1 MQLLRPA
8 GHHMLCKLHKR
19 GVGFVILGCSVYL
32 FTFLRNRALLL
43 IFHNTR
49 NTLHFAFL
57 RPQIVPSQLV
67 VASHRHYTL
76 VKAI

>member
-8 GHHMLCKLHKR
+8 GHHMLCKLHKS

-49 NTLHFAFL
+49 NTLHFYALKSF
-57 RPQIVPSQLV
+57 P
-67 VASHRHYTL
+67 ASLSSPRIYT
-76 VKAI
+76 IH